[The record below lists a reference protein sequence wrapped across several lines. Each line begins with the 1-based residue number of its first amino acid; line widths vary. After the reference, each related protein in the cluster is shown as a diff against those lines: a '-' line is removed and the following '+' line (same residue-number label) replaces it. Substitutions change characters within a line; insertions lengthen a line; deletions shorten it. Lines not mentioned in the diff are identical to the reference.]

1 MKENLFNWRDQSAYI
16 ISKAA
21 EEDLMFSMCFAAKTC
36 IGKQWLLSSKE
47 DMFNYLLSIIK
58 RHHYSIL
65 EHATVSVKLITS
77 RAVANQIVRHRIAAY
92 AQESMRYVRFFE
104 AKDSCP
110 QDKLLEMIP
119 PYDYDNWTEESK
131 NILETSINSSCKA
144 YIDLTSKHCIKA
156 EDARNIL
163 PLMTK
168 TVLVATWS
176 IRELFHILFDDA
188 NGRLINK
195 HAQPQTKELFS
206 LLLENIKEKYPYIS
220 KLAYAYYNEES
231 IN

>member
-1 MKENLFNWRDQSAYI
+1 MSDNLFNWRNQEACI
-16 ISKAA
+16 ISKAQ
-21 EEDLMFSMCFAAKTC
+21 EEDLMFAMCFAAKTC
-36 IGKQWLLSSKE
+36 IGKQWTLKSKE
-47 DMFNYLLSIIK
+47 DMFNYLLTIVK

-65 EHATVSVKLITS
+65 EHATVTVRLVTS
-77 RAVANQIVRHRIAAY
+77 RAIANQIVRHRIAAY

-119 PYDYDNWTEESK
+119 PYNYDTWTDDSKHTLES
-131 NILETSINSSCKA
+131 SINSSCKA
-144 YIDLTSKHCIKA
+144 YLDLTSKHSIKA

-168 TVLVATWS
+168 TVLIATWS

-195 HAQPQTKELFS
+195 HAQPQTKMLFN
-206 LLLENIKEKYPYIS
+206 LLFDNIKENYPYIG
-220 KLAYAYYNEES
+220 KLAYAYYNEEATK
-231 IN
+231 